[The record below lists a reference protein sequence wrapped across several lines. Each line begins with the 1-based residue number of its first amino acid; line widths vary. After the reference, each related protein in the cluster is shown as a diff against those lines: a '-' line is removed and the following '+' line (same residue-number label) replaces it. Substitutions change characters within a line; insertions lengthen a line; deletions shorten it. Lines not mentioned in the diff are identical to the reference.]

1 MAMLDSKP
9 TIDNGRAALWASI
22 IEDLRAVC
30 WDAGWVCATH
40 GSMIHDLDLI
50 LLPWHDDAT
59 STSDI
64 IKKIEGLFTQIEPFI
79 HMVPVAN
86 RPFHRQTY
94 TINIWGDASLDISI
108 VDIREPWDASS
119 VKPETI

>member
-9 TIDNGRAALWASI
+9 TIDNGRAALWASV

-50 LLPWHDDAT
+50 LLPWHDDAA
-59 STSDI
+59 STLDI